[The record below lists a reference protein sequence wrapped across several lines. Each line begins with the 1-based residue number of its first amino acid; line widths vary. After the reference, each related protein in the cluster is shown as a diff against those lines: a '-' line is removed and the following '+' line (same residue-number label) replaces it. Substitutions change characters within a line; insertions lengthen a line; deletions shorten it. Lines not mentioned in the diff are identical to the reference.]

1 MLNNVFLLGID
12 PGSFKTG
19 VAQVT
24 PQGEVLNAEW
34 VETKELAEALNLL
47 CSSKGLPQ
55 AVIIGNGTNTQRKG
69 LPQAVIIGNGTNTQ
83 PVHKVLAQIFTAVP
97 VIEIDEKHSTEQAR
111 TLYWQLN
118 KPHGWR
124 ALLPEGLRVPPEPLD
139 GYAAAVLV
147 KRYLEQ
153 NKSRD

>member
-1 MLNNVFLLGID
+1 MQTTNEYLLGID

-19 VAQVT
+19 VARLT
-24 PQGEVLNAEW
+24 PCGDVLSAVW
-34 VETKELAEALNLL
+34 VETKTLKEALMQL
-47 CSSKGLPQ
+47 CADCGLPQ
-55 AVIIGNGTNTQRKG
+55 AVIIGDGTNTK
-69 LPQAVIIGNGTNTQ
+69 
-83 PVHKVLAQIFTAVP
+83 PVHKVLGEVFKDLP
-97 VIEIDEKHSTEQAR
+97 VIEVDEKHSTEEAR

-147 KRYLEQ
+147 KRYI
-153 NKSRD
+153 NNTKGRA

>member
-1 MLNNVFLLGID
+1 MQTKNEFLLGID
-12 PGSFKTG
+12 PGSYKTG
-19 VAQVT
+19 VAKVK
-24 PQGEVLNAEW
+24 PDGEVISAEW
-34 VETKELAEALNLL
+34 VETKTLTEVLTKLNVE
-47 CSSKGLPQ
+47 CGAAIK
-55 AVIIGNGTNTQRKG
+55 AVIIGNGTNTK
-69 LPQAVIIGNGTNTQ
+69 
-83 PVHKVLAQIFTAVP
+83 PVHKVLGQVFTGVP

-111 TLYWQLN
+111 TTLYWQLN

-153 NKSRD
+153 QKDRD

>member
-1 MLNNVFLLGID
+1 MQTKNEFLLGID
-12 PGSFKTG
+12 PGSYKTG
-19 VAQVT
+19 VAKVK
-24 PQGEVLNAEW
+24 PDGEVISAEW
-34 VETKELAEALNLL
+34 VETKTLEEILTKLNAECGATI
-47 CSSKGLPQ
+47 K
-55 AVIIGNGTNTQRKG
+55 AVIIGNGTNTK
-69 LPQAVIIGNGTNTQ
+69 
-83 PVHKVLAQIFTAVP
+83 PVHKVLGQVFTGVP

-153 NKSRD
+153 QKDRD

>member
-1 MLNNVFLLGID
+1 MAKVKPD
-12 PGSFKTG
+12 
-19 VAQVT
+19 
-24 PQGEVLNAEW
+24 GEVISAEW
-34 VETKELAEALNLL
+34 VETQTLTEVLTKLNAECGAAI
-47 CSSKGLPQ
+47 K
-55 AVIIGNGTNTQRKG
+55 AVIIGNGTNTK
-69 LPQAVIIGNGTNTQ
+69 
-83 PVHKVLAQIFTAVP
+83 PVHKVLGQVFTGVP

-147 KRYLEQ
+147 KRYLN
-153 NKSRD
+153 NK

>member
-1 MLNNVFLLGID
+1 MQTKNEFLLGID
-12 PGSFKTG
+12 PGSYKTG

-34 VETKELAEALNLL
+34 V
-47 CSSKGLPQ
+47 
-55 AVIIGNGTNTQRKG
+55 
-69 LPQAVIIGNGTNTQ
+69 GTNTQ

-147 KRYLEQ
+147 KRYLN
-153 NKSRD
+153 NK

>member
-1 MLNNVFLLGID
+1 MQTKNEFLLGID
-12 PGSFKTG
+12 PGSYKTG
-19 VAQVT
+19 VAKVK
-24 PQGEVLNAEW
+24 PDGEVISAEW
-34 VETKELAEALNLL
+34 VETKMLTEVLTKLNAECGAAI
-47 CSSKGLPQ
+47 K
-55 AVIIGNGTNTQRKG
+55 AVIIGNGTNTK
-69 LPQAVIIGNGTNTQ
+69 
-83 PVHKVLAQIFTAVP
+83 PVHKVLGQVFTGVP

-147 KRYLEQ
+147 KRYLN
-153 NKSRD
+153 NK

>member
-1 MLNNVFLLGID
+1 MGGNKKTY
-12 PGSFKTG
+12 GSTE
-19 VAQVT
+19 
-24 PQGEVLNAEW
+24 P
-34 VETKELAEALNLL
+34 
-47 CSSKGLPQ
+47 
-55 AVIIGNGTNTQRKG
+55 AVQR
-69 LPQAVIIGNGTNTQ
+69 IIGNGTNTQ

>member
-1 MLNNVFLLGID
+1 MLNNGFLLGID

-34 VETKELAEALNLL
+34 VETKKLTEALNLL
-47 CSSKGLPQ
+47 C
-55 AVIIGNGTNTQRKG
+55 INKG

-153 NKSRD
+153 KKSRDYRPAFFAGILPSGSE

>member
-1 MLNNVFLLGID
+1 MLNNGFLLGID

-34 VETKELAEALNLL
+34 VETKKLAEVLNLL
-47 CSSKGLPQ
+47 CSS
-55 AVIIGNGTNTQRKG
+55 KG

-111 TLYWQLN
+111 THFVL
-118 KPHGWR
+118 
-124 ALLPEGLRVPPEPLD
+124 
-139 GYAAAVLV
+139 AA
-147 KRYLEQ
+147 
-153 NKSRD
+153 

>member
-1 MLNNVFLLGID
+1 MQKSEFLLGID

-19 VAQVT
+19 VAKVK
-24 PQGEVLNAEW
+24 PDGEVISAEW
-34 VETKELAEALNLL
+34 VETKILAEVLTKINAQ
-47 CSSKGLPQ
+47 SSAELK
-55 AVIIGNGTNTQRKG
+55 
-69 LPQAVIIGNGTNTQ
+69 AVIIGNGTNTQ
-83 PVHKVLAQIFTAVP
+83 PVHKVLNQIFTAVP
-97 VIEIDEKHSTEQAR
+97 VIEIDEKHSTEEAR

-147 KRYLEQ
+147 KRYLN
-153 NKSRD
+153 NK

>member
-1 MLNNVFLLGID
+1 MLNNGFLLGID

-24 PQGEVLNAEW
+24 PQGE
-34 VETKELAEALNLL
+34 ALNLL
-47 CSSKGLPQ
+47 CSG
-55 AVIIGNGTNTQRKG
+55 KG

-83 PVHKVLAQIFTAVP
+83 PVHKVLAQIFTDVP

>member
-1 MLNNVFLLGID
+1 MLNNGFLLGID

-34 VETKELAEALNLL
+34 VETKKLTEALKLL
-47 CSSKGLPQ
+47 CSG
-55 AVIIGNGTNTQRKG
+55 KG

-118 KPHGWR
+118 KKAARLACAPAGR
-124 ALLPEGLRVPPEPLD
+124 AAC
-139 GYAAAVLV
+139 AA
-147 KRYLEQ
+147 
-153 NKSRD
+153 